1 MNYLIIIRIKFSHV
15 VSHNKDNQVESYEKQ
30 QVANDERDILD
41 YRCL

>member
-1 MNYLIIIRIKFSHV
+1 MNYLIIIRINFSHV
-15 VSHNKDNQVESYEKQ
+15 VSHNKVKQVESFKKQ